1 MCSTGCNASGGA
13 GHAPAADAAALLGN
27 AARQLRAEGQLHG
40 LVTDTATVRSGVNH
54 ATDDDPPT
62 AVSSDIVDVPVR
74 TAPAGY
80 ELAAQ
85 GFDSAAQTVRA
96 GQADERHLTG
106 LAEAQQRNAA
116 AAQGL
121 ADIPGTEADE
131 HGDGLAASQLR
142 RAGAQHDQ
150 AAADQ
155 QRRLARAFPPL
166 RVINPVFSHAPAPTV
181 SQPATTRRKGSTR

>member
-1 MCSTGCNASGGA
+1 MAV
-13 GHAPAADAAALLGN
+13 GN
-27 AARQLRAEGQLHG
+27 AARQLRAESQLHG

-54 ATDDDPPT
+54 ATDHDDPPT
-62 AVSSDIVDVPVR
+62 AVSSDMVEVPVL

-85 GFDSAAQTVRA
+85 GFDRAAQSVRA
-96 GQADERHLTG
+96 SQAAERHLTG
-106 LAEAQQRNAA
+106 LAEAQQQNAA

-121 ADIPGTEADE
+121 ADVPGTEADE
-131 HGDGLAASQLR
+131 HRDGLASGQLR

-166 RVINPVFSHAPAPTV
+166 RVINPVFSHAPAPTI
-181 SQPATTRRKGSTR
+181 SQPATTRRRGSTR